1 MQRAVNCLKPVFFHT
16 HLLINEGKNVTEM
29 QRPIKKIHSS
39 ISVALYLNFQLNIPN
54 IINKWALFFFFFEP
68 CERKLTK
75 AQQWSRRATGA
86 LPVPVLTFVE
96 SAQLLF
102 CYNLLCHPL
111 WLTPQLTAQSAAG
124 QGRRRT
130 VPQDLYLF
138 MSENDIATAEA
149 NQAVTCALNWGWEP
163 PPTQPTNHSL
173 LIFNSLMAVH
183 ERTSLQGSSCYF
195 WFCVLFCFSLVKK

>member
-1 MQRAVNCLKPVFFHT
+1 M
-16 HLLINEGKNVTEM
+16 
-29 QRPIKKIHSS
+29 
-39 ISVALYLNFQLNIPN
+39 ALYLNFQLNIPN
-54 IINKWALFFFFFEP
+54 IINKWTYFLEP
-68 CERKLTK
+68 RERKLTK

-124 QGRRRT
+124 QGRRRA

-138 MSENDIATAEA
+138 MSENDIAMAEA
-149 NQAVTCALNWGWEP
+149 NQAITCALNWWGSRP
-163 PPTQPTNHSL
+163 PATLKPQLIIFIHSNNSMVPP
-173 LIFNSLMAVH
+173 FNSLMAAH
-183 ERTSLQGSSCYF
+183 ERIYWQNLPKGHLLLLATVVSQPP
-195 WFCVLFCFSLVKK
+195 

>member
-1 MQRAVNCLKPVFFHT
+1 MWSDAVCCKLPQARVFSYSFAD
-16 HLLINEGKNVTEM
+16 KW
-29 QRPIKKIHSS
+29 RKKIHSPT
-39 ISVALYLNFQLNIPN
+39 SVALYLNFQLNIPN
-54 IINKWALFFFFFEP
+54 IINKWTYFLEP
-68 CERKLTK
+68 RVRKLTK
-75 AQQWSRRATGA
+75 AQRWSRRATGA

-149 NQAVTCALNWGWEP
+149 NQAITCALNWWASRP
-163 PPTQPTNHSL
+163 LTPHPQ
-173 LIFNSLMAVH
+173 
-183 ERTSLQGSSCYF
+183 RTAYYIYSQQQ
-195 WFCVLFCFSLVKK
+195 